1 MPWQGKHA
9 YQGNTVQSLYNYIVT
24 TIFNLYANFKN
35 PMVTCYFREAKVMGP
50 NRSPHRRVHYDFFSS
65 QHARILKQIDGSKP
79 CESHII
85 NYMRVTI

>member
-24 TIFNLYANFKN
+24 TIFNLYVNFKN

-65 QHARILKQIDGSKP
+65 QYARILKQIDGSKP